1 MKLQAAPGAGNAA
14 VAYRTRKSEMQYASI
29 KKVMSTPATSQE
41 LQRRDSIATLALP
54 HRSRKSCDIRVREM
68 VVLFAP
74 A

>member
-1 MKLQAAPGAGNAA
+1 
-14 VAYRTRKSEMQYASI
+14 
-29 KKVMSTPATSQE
+29 MSTLATSQE

-54 HRSRKSCDIRVREM
+54 HRSRKSRDIRVRGM